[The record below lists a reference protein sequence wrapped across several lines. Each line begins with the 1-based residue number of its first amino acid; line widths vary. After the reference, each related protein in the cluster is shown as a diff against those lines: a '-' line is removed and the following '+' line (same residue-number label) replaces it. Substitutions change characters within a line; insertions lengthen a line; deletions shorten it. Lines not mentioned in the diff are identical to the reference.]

1 MSEDATL
8 GGYQR
13 VHHRAPAFEGKDG
26 QPYSADTF
34 VDQQPDALGR
44 YGAALL
50 FLRWVEGGAKP
61 LGHLETDYLAFGRTA
76 DEALA
81 QVLALP
87 LVDVQAQLDRCIAAV
102 GS

>member
-13 VHHRAPAFEGKDG
+13 VHQRAPAFQGQDG

-34 VDQQPDALGR
+34 VDDQPDAAGR

-50 FLRWVEGGAKP
+50 FLRWAEGAAKP

-76 DEALA
+76 GEARD
-81 QVLALP
+81 QVLALS
-87 LVDVQAQLDRCIAAV
+87 LVEVQAHLDRCIAAARP
-102 GS
+102 